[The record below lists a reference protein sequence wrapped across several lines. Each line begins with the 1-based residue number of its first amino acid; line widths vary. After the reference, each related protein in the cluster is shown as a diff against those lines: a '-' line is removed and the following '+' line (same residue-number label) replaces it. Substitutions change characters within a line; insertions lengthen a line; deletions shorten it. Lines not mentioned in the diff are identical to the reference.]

1 MRVGHGKRA
10 KRKLSPPAGGSV
22 IPSVHA
28 GIDPS
33 ALPAR
38 FAPKGVSAVFS
49 RFALSAEF
57 AAFDRID
64 IPTPNA
70 AAPQLPKMLDCLL
83 FIAQL
88 PLCFK
93 NFKIYLATMCGAE

>member
-1 MRVGHGKRA
+1 
-10 KRKLSPPAGGSV
+10 V

-28 GIDPS
+28 GIDLS

-38 FAPKGVSAVFS
+38 FVPKGVSVVFS
-49 RFALSAEF
+49 RFALSPEF
-57 AAFDRID
+57 AAFDRIS

-70 AAPQLPKMLDCLL
+70 AAQQLPKMLDCLL
-83 FIAQL
+83 FIGQI

-93 NFKIYLATMCGAE
+93 NFKIYLATMRGVK